1 MANPCYKGP
10 NPVKEDE
17 RYAIWRWAKENGI
30 DAGEELGKV
39 SDNINQ
45 FFFGGQA
52 KPEWISDI
60 LSGRKTPF
68 RTVANDL
75 WRKQYNR
82 QAITQQ
88 AQEIQR
94 VANMGPA
101 GRWIKKL
108 WTFPRTAAVAGHGIV
123 FPITHAGDLVF
134 RPASWGTLVKG
145 ILRTYRGATSS
156 AYSGRIM
163 NMISRDS
170 MFNTAIRS
178 GVDVGPKSHA
188 IGLLSDTGAT
198 GKTGFWKAAARSWDM
213 LSVMRFELWKRQMAK
228 YVKPG
233 MSDAEVLDI
242 GKNLATWANHA
253 TGSGKGVVSEL
264 GGELLFGPKL
274 TQAKINRLTID
285 PVKTAKTFLNWNGAS
300 VGERAAAMTRL
311 SGATQ
316 FLLTNLGFL
325 GVNAGVLAA
334 LGSKEKIN
342 FTDPMKGDFLAF
354 KGGGI
359 SGNVPGL
366 HTELRTLSKILA
378 TSFASR
384 KELRGESKF
393 SKTASIAGGYGMA
406 KLTPTIQRVLEGTL
420 GQDWLGRPL
429 PWSKEAGTENR
440 PKLTYWDYA
449 ASIGPIPLSG
459 PTGFVLNKLQKGGV
473 SALDR
478 TAIVKAL
485 IIGGLGAPG
494 FHVHESHEPAPKKE
508 SKKAQEAIIPLS

>member
-1 MANPCYKGP
+1 MAAPCYNGP
-10 NPVKEDE
+10 NPIKDDE
-17 RYAIWRWAKENGI
+17 RYAIWKWAKENGI
-30 DAGEELGKV
+30 DAGEDIGKV
-39 SDNINQ
+39 SDGINQ
-45 FFFGGQA
+45 YFFGGQA
-52 KPEWISDI
+52 KPEWINDI

-68 RTVANDL
+68 RKVADDL

-82 QAITQQ
+82 QAVTQQ
-88 AQEIQR
+88 AQEIAR
-94 VANMGPA
+94 VANMGPV
-101 GRWIKKL
+101 GKFIKKL
-108 WTFPRTAAVAGHGIV
+108 WTFPRTLAVAGHGIV

-134 RPASWGTLVKG
+134 RPASWGVFVKG
-145 ILRTYRGATSS
+145 LLRTYRGAASS

-170 MFNTAIRS
+170 MYNTALRS

-188 IGLLSDTGAT
+188 VGLISNTG
-198 GKTGFWKAAARSWDM
+198 GKTGFLKAAARSWDM

-233 MSDAEVLDI
+233 MSDTEVLDI

-253 TGSGKGVVSEL
+253 TGSGKGVIADI
-264 GGELLFGPKL
+264 GGEALFGPKL
-274 TQAKINRLTID
+274 TQAKINRLTVD
-285 PVKTAKTFLNWNGAS
+285 PAKTIKTFLNWNGAS

-316 FLLTNLGFL
+316 FLASNLGFL

-342 FTDPMKGDFLAF
+342 FTDPMKGDFLAM
-354 KGGGI
+354 KGGGVI
-359 SGNVPGL
+359 GNVPGL
-366 HTELRTLSKILA
+366 HTEIRTLAKILA

-384 KELRGESKF
+384 KELKGESKF
-393 SKTASIAGGYGMA
+393 AKTGDILGGYSMA
-406 KLTPTIQRVLEGTL
+406 KLTPTIQRVIEGL
-420 GQDWLGRPL
+420 HGQDWLGRPL
-429 PWSKEAGTENR
+429 PWSKEEGTENR
-440 PKLTYWDYA
+440 PKLTYGQYA

-459 PTGFVLNKLQKGGV
+459 PTGFVLDKLKQGGV

-478 TAIVKAL
+478 NAIVKAL

-494 FHVHESHEPAPKKE
+494 FHVHEQHTPAPKTTKKE
-508 SKKAQEAIIPLS
+508 QGEIRQVR